1 MNCINNNERCR
12 FEFYF
17 YRINKYGK
25 WERYYYIEVR
35 GATLTQNQ
43 IIIKENELDYQY
55 ITIHYEYIYCKHLTA
70 NTEFSYLLTPENYN
84 RLFPPTLLPVEE
96 NQKYRL
102 NEKLSSPLAYSL
114 MAQETI

>member
-84 RLFPPTLLPVEE
+84 RLSHRRSYLSRK

>member
-1 MNCINNNERCR
+1 M
-12 FEFYF
+12 
-17 YRINKYGK
+17 
-25 WERYYYIEVR
+25 ERYYYIEVR

-55 ITIHYEYIYCKHLTA
+55 ITIHYEYNFTVSILQPIQNLVIYSHLKIIIA
-70 NTEFSYLLTPENYN
+70 FSHRRSYLS
-84 RLFPPTLLPVEE
+84 RK